1 MCPQLLAGAT
11 TEEKTAWRLGPPADF
26 CYTNQSGCDTVAGMS
41 DAAELVAT
49 RNAFGTLGVGDSVQ
63 EPVFRVIAAI
73 LHLGNV
79 IFSGG
84 EGESMTQVENEEQ
97 VRAATPAARGVVPPL
112 TCFPPLA
119 VHAVQLAFAASL
131 LQVGAAELG
140 GSLRTKT
147 IGAGG
152 SIISVPLDRVHAESA
167 RDTLSKAIYSRLF
180 DHLIRMINQSLQVHT
195 HDGGMGE
202 VITFAAR

>member
-97 VRAATPAARGVVPPL
+97 VRAATPTARGVAPVSHVSPLWRCMLFSSPLLRRCSKWVPLSWGAHYEPR
-112 TCFPPLA
+112 PLA
-119 VHAVQLAFAASL
+119 QAAVSSASL
-131 LQVGAAELG
+131 STECTPKAHET
-140 GSLRTKT
+140 R
-147 IGAGG
+147 
-152 SIISVPLDRVHAESA
+152 SA
-167 RDTLSKAIYSRLF
+167 RPST
-180 DHLIRMINQSLQVHT
+180 
-195 HDGGMGE
+195 
-202 VITFAAR
+202 AACLTT